1 MTNVT
6 KANQRVRIKRP
17 EGSIPSGRFI
27 LTSMILSF
35 YKQFFSVVQQ
45 LDHHLA
51 DVLIEV
57 VMFQRGEGQKARA
70 RNNVDTTRCAAE
82 TNERCVH
89 FPFSG
94 GIEEG
99 EFLAFL
105 NITAGIHL

>member
-1 MTNVT
+1 MQNVP
-6 KANQRVRIKRP
+6 KVLYLRDVSSFSAK
-17 EGSIPSGRFI
+17 
-27 LTSMILSF
+27 LSF
-35 YKQFFSVVQQ
+35 FEKLFGVIQQ

-57 VMFQRGEGQKARA
+57 VMLQRGEGQKARA

-82 TNERCVH
+82 TNEGRIH

-94 GIEEG
+94 WIEEG